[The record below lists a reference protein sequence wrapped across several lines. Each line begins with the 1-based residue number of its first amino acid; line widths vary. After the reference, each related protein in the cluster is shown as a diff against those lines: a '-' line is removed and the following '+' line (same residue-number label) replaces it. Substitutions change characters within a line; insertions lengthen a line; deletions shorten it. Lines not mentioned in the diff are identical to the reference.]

1 MIYIYHGNGRLSVAV
16 FFCLE
21 VLRFK
26 PAQSGGLVM
35 VFSSRRILSD
45 ILFIYFLFFDFF
57 V

>member
-1 MIYIYHGNGRLSVAV
+1 VIHMIYIYHGNGRLSVAV

-35 VFSSRRILSD
+35 VFSSRRVLSD
-45 ILFIYFLFFDFF
+45 VLLFFLI
-57 V
+57 